1 MRKKDNVKK
10 DTVKSNVTDKDNG
23 RNDGTVGKGPGK
35 DKIVKIISYII
46 LAVLIVTAGAGLY
59 VGSGPG
65 RPGKPKEIKYEKFLD
80 MVDAGQIK
88 EIKWNEDDEAITAY
102 DKKDKEY
109 TTSNPKYD
117 DFKVDMLEQGVEV
130 KESGMLKKYETP
142 IMMAVQ
148 LLMYA
153 ASFYV
158 MTKIM
163 GIGSIKSTRKKEQ
176 KSNVKFKDVA
186 GLDEVKE
193 DLMTVVDFLKNPD
206 KYKEAGADI
215 PKGVLLYGPPGTGKT
230 LLAKAVA
237 GEAGVK
243 FIATSGSD
251 FDEKYVGVG
260 ASKMRKLF
268 DDAKNNAPCIIFI
281 DEIDSMGGRRHS
293 KQNNYD
299 RQTLNTLLSEMDG
312 FDGSNGVVV
321 IAATNRLEDLDPA
334 LTRPGRFDNHFAV
347 SLPESAKERKVI
359 IDLYTNNKKFA
370 EDVDFDTFAKETMGS
385 SPATIKTVLN
395 EAAIIAVR
403 DNNGIIDR
411 KILDEAWMKQLM
423 EGHLRK
429 NGERNNVE
437 VVAWH
442 EAGHALAGLLLGQ
455 DLTKASIIPST
466 SGAGGATFIT
476 PKKLGLFTVKELK
489 EQVIMLYAGRN
500 AEALL
505 AESNG
510 EDEGVTTGAS
520 NDIEKATD
528 IIKKMIVEYGMND
541 EFGLLN
547 LDNLDVKPEVIT
559 KEAVKL
565 AKALQEQSLILMK
578 ENIDRLRDIAEELM
592 KKETLTGEEIRK
604 IAER

>member
-10 DTVKSNVTDKDNG
+10 DTVKSNVTDRDNG

-65 RPGKPKEIKYEKFLD
+65 RQGKPKEIKYEKFLD

-215 PKGVLLYGPPGTGKT
+215 PKGMLLYGPPGTGKT

-347 SLPESAKERKVI
+347 CLPESAKERRVI

-395 EAAIIAVR
+395 EAAIIAAR
-403 DNNGIIDR
+403 GNNGIIDR

-423 EGHLRK
+423 EGHLRR

-505 AESNG
+505 TESNG
-510 EDEGVTTGAS
+510 EEEGVTTGAS

>member
-10 DTVKSNVTDKDNG
+10 DTVTPNVAGGDSG
-23 RNDGTVGKGPGK
+23 RNDGIAGKGPGK

-80 MVDAGQIK
+80 MVDARQIK

-153 ASFYV
+153 ALFYA

-347 SLPESAKERKVI
+347 SLPESAKERRVI

-370 EDVDFDTFAKETMGS
+370 EDVDFDAFAKETMGS

-395 EAAIIAVR
+395 EAAIIAAR

-423 EGHLRK
+423 EGHLRR
-429 NGERNNVE
+429 NGERNNIE

-505 AESNG
+505 TESNG
-510 EDEGVTTGAS
+510 EEEGVTTGAS

>member
-10 DTVKSNVTDKDNG
+10 DTVKSNVTDRDNG

-65 RPGKPKEIKYEKFLD
+65 RQGKPKEIKYEKFLD

-347 SLPESAKERKVI
+347 CLPESAKERRVI

-395 EAAIIAVR
+395 EAAIIAAR

-423 EGHLRK
+423 EGHLRR

-489 EQVIMLYAGRN
+489 EQVIMLYAGKN

-510 EDEGVTTGAS
+510 EEEGVTTGAS

>member
-10 DTVKSNVTDKDNG
+10 DTLMPNATGGDSGK
-23 RNDGTVGKGPGK
+23 NDGAEGKGPGK

-153 ASFYV
+153 ALFYA

-206 KYKEAGADI
+206 KYKDAGADI

-395 EAAIIAVR
+395 EAAIIAAR

-423 EGHLRK
+423 EGHLRR

-505 AESNG
+505 TESNG
-510 EDEGVTTGAS
+510 EEEGITTGAS

-565 AKALQEQSLILMK
+565 AKALQEQSLMLMK

-592 KKETLTGEEIRK
+592 RKETLTGEEIRK

>member
-10 DTVKSNVTDKDNG
+10 DTVKSNVTDRDNG

-65 RPGKPKEIKYEKFLD
+65 RQGKPKEIKYEKFLD

-268 DDAKNNAPCIIFI
+268 DDAKNNTPCIIFI

-347 SLPESAKERKVI
+347 CLPESAKERRVI

-370 EDVDFDTFAKETMGS
+370 EDVDFDTFAKKTMGS

-395 EAAIIAVR
+395 EAAIIAAR

-423 EGHLRK
+423 EGHLRR

-510 EDEGVTTGAS
+510 EEEGVTTGAS

>member
-10 DTVKSNVTDKDNG
+10 DTVKSNV
-23 RNDGTVGKGPGK
+23 R
-35 DKIVKIISYII
+35 
-46 LAVLIVTAGAGLY
+46 
-59 VGSGPG
+59 
-65 RPGKPKEIKYEKFLD
+65 
-80 MVDAGQIK
+80 
-88 EIKWNEDDEAITAY
+88 
-102 DKKDKEY
+102 
-109 TTSNPKYD
+109 
-117 DFKVDMLEQGVEV
+117 
-130 KESGMLKKYETP
+130 
-142 IMMAVQ
+142 
-148 LLMYA
+148 
-153 ASFYV
+153 
-158 MTKIM
+158 
-163 GIGSIKSTRKKEQ
+163 
-176 KSNVKFKDVA
+176 
-186 GLDEVKE
+186 
-193 DLMTVVDFLKNPD
+193 
-206 KYKEAGADI
+206 
-215 PKGVLLYGPPGTGKT
+215 
-230 LLAKAVA
+230 
-237 GEAGVK
+237 
-243 FIATSGSD
+243 
-251 FDEKYVGVG
+251 
-260 ASKMRKLF
+260 
-268 DDAKNNAPCIIFI
+268 
-281 DEIDSMGGRRHS
+281 
-293 KQNNYD
+293 
-299 RQTLNTLLSEMDG
+299 
-312 FDGSNGVVV
+312 
-321 IAATNRLEDLDPA
+321 
-334 LTRPGRFDNHFAV
+334 
-347 SLPESAKERKVI
+347 VI

-395 EAAIIAVR
+395 EAAIIAAR

-423 EGHLRK
+423 EGHLRR

-510 EDEGVTTGAS
+510 EEEGVTTGAS

>member
-10 DTVKSNVTDKDNG
+10 DTVKSNVTDRDNG

-65 RPGKPKEIKYEKFLD
+65 RQGKPKEIKYEKFLD

-347 SLPESAKERKVI
+347 CLPESAKERRVI

-370 EDVDFDTFAKETMGS
+370 ENVDFDTFAKETMGS

-395 EAAIIAVR
+395 EAAIIAAR

-423 EGHLRK
+423 EGHLRR

-510 EDEGVTTGAS
+510 EEEGVTTGAS